1 MYLPQNIFSQTGSKS
16 TWGSPACEKETWMN
30 RPILAC
36 AFFAFA
42 VAALGAQDASQ
53 STPYQGTSNP
63 PADDTIT
70 TTEVTDTPAKP
81 PAGHPMAQ
89 QGQQMDQ
96 QAAQPAYRPMTSAPE
111 SGAPGLTVRAYT
123 PDPDEDIVHPEPL
136 PPGTLGEG
144 TLLRVRLIDELSSS
158 FAQRGQPFR
167 SRVATD
173 VMQDGQ
179 VVIPAGSEI
188 DGRVADVSTGHFGGH
203 GSLLLRPET
212 VTLAD
217 GSSYKLHAV
226 VHSTPGSNTR
236 VGSEGDIRPGSR
248 VKRDSIEYGAVVG
261 TGAITGAVIG
271 GPVGALAGSLVG
283 AGVVTVHLLVSHP
296 QANLEAGTVLI
307 LTLAEQM
314 RLVPAGT
321 QGN

>member
-1 MYLPQNIFSQTGSKS
+1 
-16 TWGSPACEKETWMN
+16 
-30 RPILAC
+30 
-36 AFFAFA
+36 
-42 VAALGAQDASQ
+42 
-53 STPYQGTSNP
+53 
-63 PADDTIT
+63 
-70 TTEVTDTPAKP
+70 
-81 PAGHPMAQ
+81 
-89 QGQQMDQ
+89 
-96 QAAQPAYRPMTSAPE
+96 
-111 SGAPGLTVRAYT
+111 
-123 PDPDEDIVHPEPL
+123 
-136 PPGTLGEG
+136 
-144 TLLRVRLIDELSSS
+144 VRLIDELSSS

-226 VHSTPGSNTR
+226 VRSTPGSNTR

-248 VKRDSIEYGAVVG
+248 VKRDSIEYGGVVG
-261 TGAITGAVIG
+261 GGVITGAVLG
-271 GPVGALAGSLVG
+271 GPVGALAGGIVG
-283 AGVVTVHLLVSHP
+283 AGVVTAHLLVSHP

-314 RLVPAGT
+314 RLVPAGM